1 MRACSSPW
9 WVARALAIAIVVTRD
24 LVHVV
29 QVSICFLVGVKY
41 EEQNMEVVP
50 VSPSITGTKI
60 SDHSLVLSSTH

>member
-50 VSPSITGTKI
+50 
-60 SDHSLVLSSTH
+60 DDE

>member
-1 MRACSSPW
+1 M
-9 WVARALAIAIVVTRD
+9 AIAIVVTRD

-50 VSPSITGTKI
+50 
-60 SDHSLVLSSTH
+60 DDE

>member
-1 MRACSSPW
+1 
-9 WVARALAIAIVVTRD
+9 VARGSAIAIFVTRD

-50 VSPSITGTKI
+50 
-60 SDHSLVLSSTH
+60 DDE